1 MICYMFKQ
9 VTDLKR
15 MSLLQMGKSV
25 ACNTEVVCVKIMFR
39 ACIIALG
46 LL

>member
-1 MICYMFKQ
+1 MFKK

-15 MSLLQMGKSV
+15 RPLLQMGKSV
-25 ACNTEVVCVKIMFR
+25 ACNAEVVCAKIMFK